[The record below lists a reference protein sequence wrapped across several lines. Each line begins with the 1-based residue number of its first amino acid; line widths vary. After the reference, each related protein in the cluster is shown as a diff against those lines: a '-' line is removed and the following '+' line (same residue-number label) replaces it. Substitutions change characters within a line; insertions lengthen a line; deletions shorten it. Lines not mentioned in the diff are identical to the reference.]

1 MTPHFLFIIFWGYF
15 CYHSS
20 QSLFQV
26 GKNIVM
32 LLTIAGKMPEI
43 AGNEKNGEK
52 IHHPPRVCLE
62 TTNVLETWQDSFIF
76 HTS

>member
-1 MTPHFLFIIFWGYF
+1 M
-15 CYHSS
+15 
-20 QSLFQV
+20 
-26 GKNIVM
+26 
-32 LLTIAGKMPEI
+32 TIAGKMPEI

-76 HTS
+76 HTSYSGLEVLIPT